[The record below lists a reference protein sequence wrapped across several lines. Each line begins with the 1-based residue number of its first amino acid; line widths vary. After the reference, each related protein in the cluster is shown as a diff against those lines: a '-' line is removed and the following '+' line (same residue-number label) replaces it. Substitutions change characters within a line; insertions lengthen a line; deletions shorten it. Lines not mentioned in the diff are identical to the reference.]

1 MSDDNTQDAAEPSL
15 ASAGSASSGTD
26 HDADRTARVSATG
39 VARQALADSS
49 GPTKPARLYFVP
61 PPEMLVD
68 ALHDP
73 VGPTSGRR
81 IGSKR
86 FGKKK

>member
-1 MSDDNTQDAAEPSL
+1 MTKEVCEMSA
-15 ASAGSASSGTD
+15 ASADSASSGTD
-26 HDADRTARVSATG
+26 AD
-39 VARQALADSS
+39 RQALADSS

-81 IGSKR
+81 IRSKR
-86 FGKKK
+86 FGTKK

>member
-1 MSDDNTQDAAEPSL
+1 MPKDDATLSAASV
-15 ASAGSASSGTD
+15 GSASSGTD
-26 HDADRTARVSATG
+26 HDADRTAIVSVTG
-39 VARQALADSS
+39 LARQALADSS

-68 ALHDP
+68 AIHDP